1 MSLFKKI
8 LLYFPILLGVSMIL
22 SIPVSIVF
30 THAQYEFDVLG
41 IFGNIVDYFFNGT
54 KLVGLFLMWP
64 LAVLM
69 ELPIALAIIFP
80 LAIVFVKFKFG
91 YFTTMETI
99 FCILGTISALIV
111 SRMKKQ
117 GRFNWFK
124 NKSEQATSPSISDQ
138 NHLPKIVSNFSIMAG
153 IVCLTFFLSYYTGHY
168 ILNYLNEYFTYVPG
182 GFDIGP
188 DKSMME
194 YINGVPITY
203 AFFVGLLFT
212 LFGSKK
218 SWNSHLVALIPALLL
233 SLTGGSVWFL
243 WTIAF
248 FVIGFLIA
256 KSLNKIS
263 TAETRRKATGY
274 IAVAIIL
281 ASTVYAFNYYVNRGV
296 LKSVNYQ
303 CAATAKFNV
312 KFYGNYVMLERFND
326 NPIKLTQVSSPN
338 PWTKYVSDNEIM
350 TFWVN
355 GDKSYVT
362 ENGQEDPFVEFRDC
376 VAK

>member
-1 MSLFKKI
+1 MSLSKKI
-8 LLYFPILLGVSMIL
+8 FLYFPILLGVSMIL
-22 SIPVSIVF
+22 SIPVAIIF
-30 THAQYEFDVLG
+30 THTQYGSDG
-41 IFGNIVDYFFNGT
+41 WGMFGNFVDYFFNGT
-54 KLVGLFLMWP
+54 KLVGLFFMWS
-64 LAVLM
+64 LAVLL
-69 ELPIALAIIFP
+69 ELPVILAMVFP

-91 YFTTMETI
+91 YFTTMEII
-99 FCILGTISALIV
+99 FCILGAISALVV
-111 SRMKKQ
+111 SHMKKQ
-117 GRFNWFK
+117 GRFNWFNNK
-124 NKSEQATSPSISDQ
+124 NEQITNPSADNKNYI
-138 NHLPKIVSNFSIMAG
+138 PKVVSNFSIMAG

-168 ILNYLNEYFTYVPG
+168 ILNHLNEYFTYVPG

-194 YINGVPITY
+194 YINGIPITY

-212 LFGSKK
+212 LFGNKK
-218 SWNSHLVALIPALLL
+218 SWNSYLVALIPALLL
-233 SLTGGSVWFL
+233 SLMGGSVWFL

-248 FVIGFLIA
+248 FAIGFLIA
-256 KSLNKIS
+256 KSLDKIS

-281 ASTVYAFNYYVNRGV
+281 ASGVYAFNYYVNRGV

-312 KFYGNYVMLERFND
+312 KFYDNYVMLTRFND
-326 NPIKLTQVSSPN
+326 NPIKLTHVSSPN
-338 PWTKYVSDNEIM
+338 SWTKYVSDNEIM

-362 ENGQEDPFVEFRDC
+362 ENGQKDPFVEFRDC